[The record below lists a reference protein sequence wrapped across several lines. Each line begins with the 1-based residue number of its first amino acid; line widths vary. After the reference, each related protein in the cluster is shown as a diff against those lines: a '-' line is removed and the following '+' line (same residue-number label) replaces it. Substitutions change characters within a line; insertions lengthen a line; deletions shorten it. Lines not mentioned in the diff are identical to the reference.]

1 MPNQIDGFVE
11 DHLKIIWQADPS
23 ATSRAVYKA
32 ARKHPQIGRDR
43 YSERT
48 VNNLVRKWKS
58 ELVPL
63 EPDRML
69 EPWSEDWGH
78 EAERIKTLLVL
89 HDVARSV
96 CLAFDITPIE
106 GLTEGVSHWAC
117 KLRAFFDLS
126 IRLDCLMLL
135 YFAYS
140 FNREHRFAKEMKEP
154 FDLDTDVSKELMA
167 WHWRDHES
175 TLSDQSIEEEG
186 TAPLWMQEEEH
197 VAWVVA
203 RDFSPTW
210 GQYRFGD
217 IGFRLNTAV
226 QEEVDHGNS

>member
-1 MPNQIDGFVE
+1 MPNSIDGVVY

-23 ATSRAVYKA
+23 QTSRAVYQA
-32 ARKHPQIGRDR
+32 GRKHPQIGRDR

-96 CLAFDITPIE
+96 CLEFGITPIG

-175 TLSDQSIEEEG
+175 TLPDQSLEQED
-186 TAPLWMQEEEH
+186 TAPLWMQEEEY

-203 RDFSPTW
+203 NDFSPTW
-210 GQYRFGD
+210 GKYRFGD

-226 QEEVDHGNS
+226 QEEVDHGNA